1 MHSHLKNWSN
11 KNKKQEP
18 DRFVTLSVDD
28 PIRQLFDI
36 RTKFFDLSEHRFN
49 CLFFTR
55 IFRTIVLSFQILEF
69 FGSS

>member
-1 MHSHLKNWSN
+1 
-11 KNKKQEP
+11 
-18 DRFVTLSVDD
+18 VDD